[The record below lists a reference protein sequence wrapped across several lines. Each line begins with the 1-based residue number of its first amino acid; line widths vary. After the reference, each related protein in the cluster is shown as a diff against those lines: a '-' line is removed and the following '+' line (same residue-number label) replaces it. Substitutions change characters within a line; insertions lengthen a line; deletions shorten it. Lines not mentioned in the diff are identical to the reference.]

1 MSEEKMETMNDFKE
15 ELEAS
20 FRELHVGDIVDGT
33 VIGIT
38 DDGVTVDLKYYT
50 QGFIKNADMSNDP
63 TFKVSEDVHE
73 GDAIK
78 ATIVKMDN
86 GDGSIALSR
95 KAAIDV
101 LAWEKLAEMMENKEV
116 FTVQILET
124 VKAGVV
130 TYVEGIRA
138 FIPASQL
145 SDSYVE
151 NTAEWIDKDVDVRI
165 ITCDPEKKRLVLSGK
180 EVARDRRR
188 QERRRR
194 IDAMQPGTVLEG
206 TVQTIKP
213 YGAFVDLGDGI
224 DGLVHISQ
232 MSQKRINS
240 PSEVVKEGEKVKV
253 RILKVADGK
262 ISLSMKVLEDA
273 PVQEKEESV
282 DLSLYTTKENATTSL
297 GDLLKGLKFD

>member
-188 QERRRR
+188 EERRRR

-232 MSQKRINS
+232 MSQKRINN

-282 DLSLYTTKENATTSL
+282 DGSLYTTK
-297 GDLLKGLKFD
+297 